1 LEIPISLVEI
11 TEKVGKDINLVQGPG
26 GNISYKNEN
35 FMLIKASGMK
45 MSDVKQKNI
54 FVKTNHRR
62 IANEIEN
69 DNYDPTKTYTTN
81 NDCINPSIETS
92 MHALMPHKYVLHV
105 HCVNTLSWIV
115 QENYLEKIAC
125 LLKGENWG
133 SVPYKKPGVFLA
145 KEIKKEIKER
155 KLDIILLSN
164 HGLLVG
170 ANTSEKVY
178 EITKRISEKLYVG
191 QLKNNQVN
199 FSEFDEYLLSKEYK
213 LPKFNYVHNIAFSR
227 FHYLIASQ
235 GDLFPDQI
243 VFLKNGV
250 SIIKN
255 ICDFKNIEKLSNNRR
270 PVLLIPYKGILVPKN
285 FKEVNENILLGLSMV
300 ISRIPNNASIKYLTK
315 NDRYEILNWDLEKHR
330 LKINS

>member
-1 LEIPISLVEI
+1 MEIPISLVEI

-35 FMLIKASGMK
+35 FMFIKASGMK

-54 FVKTNHRR
+54 FVKTNHKR
-62 IANEIEN
+62 IAYEIEN

-81 NDCINPSIETS
+81 NDSINPSIETS

-115 QENYLEKIAC
+115 QRNYLEKIAC

-133 SVPYKKPGVFLA
+133 SVPYKKPGVILA
-145 KEIKKEIKER
+145 KAIKKEIKER

-170 ANTSEKVY
+170 ANTPEKVY
-178 EITKRISEKLYVG
+178 EITKRISEKLYVAE
-191 QLKNNQVN
+191 LKNNQAN
-199 FSEFDEYLLSKEYK
+199 LSDFDEYLLSKEYK
-213 LPKFNYVHNIAFSR
+213 LPKFKYVHNIAFSR
-227 FHYLIASQ
+227 SHYLIASQ
-235 GDLFPDQI
+235 GYLFPDQI
-243 VFLKNGV
+243 VFLANGI
-250 SIIKN
+250 SIIKD
-255 ICDFKNIEKLSNNRR
+255 ICDLNNIKKLSNKKR
-270 PVLLIPYKGILVPKN
+270 PVLLIPDKGILVPKN

-300 ISRIPNNASIKYLTK
+300 ISRIPNNTSIKYLTK
-315 NDRYEILNWDLEKHR
+315 KDRYELLNWDLEKHR
-330 LKINS
+330 LKINI

>member
-1 LEIPISLVEI
+1 MEIPISLVEI

-35 FMLIKASGMK
+35 FMFIKASGMK

-54 FVKTNHRR
+54 FVKTNHKR
-62 IANEIEN
+62 IAYEIEN

-81 NDCINPSIETS
+81 NDSINPSIETS

-115 QENYLEKIAC
+115 QRNYLEKIAC

-133 SVPYKKPGVFLA
+133 SVPYKKPGVILA
-145 KEIKKEIKER
+145 KAIKKEIKER

-170 ANTSEKVY
+170 ANTPEKVY
-178 EITKRISEKLYVG
+178 EITKRISEKLYVAE
-191 QLKNNQVN
+191 LKNNQAN
-199 FSEFDEYLLSKEYK
+199 LSDFDEYLLSKEYK
-213 LPKFNYVHNIAFSR
+213 LPKFKYVHNIAFSR
-227 FHYLIASQ
+227 SHYLIASQ
-235 GDLFPDQI
+235 GYLFPDQI
-243 VFLKNGV
+243 VFLANGI
-250 SIIKN
+250 SIIKD
-255 ICDFKNIEKLSNNRR
+255 ICDLKNIKKLSNKKR
-270 PVLLIPYKGILVPKN
+270 PVLLIPDKGILVPKN

-300 ISRIPNNASIKYLTK
+300 ISRIPNNTSIKYLTK
-315 NDRYEILNWDLEKHR
+315 KDRYELLNWDLEKHR
-330 LKINS
+330 LKINI